1 MPAINATVAEM
12 KDARGGST
20 GGWTGR
26 EEQQCPRRPIGRWRA
41 PAPCWAPMVAGVRP
55 ELPAQCQA
63 GSRTPPSL
71 ADLPAACPRHRRCPP
86 PTQSR
91 PWPFLESNIF
101 SWSLLTFPS
110 CPMQKRRHSRLGA
123 QAAGLL
129 QGHGHGRDPRAG
141 DSVPFKT
148 PSQKEALPGHPCA
161 KCLRCRCRA
170 GKGTASLQL
179 PRQEWRSHAKWPKDR
194 PSTMQISLETRV
206 SLS

>member
-41 PAPCWAPMVAGVRP
+41 PAPCRAPMVAGVLP
-55 ELPAQCQA
+55 ELPAQRQA

-71 ADLPAACPRHRRCPP
+71 ADLPAACPPP
-86 PTQSR
+86 PQSR

-110 CPMQKRRHSRLGA
+110 CPMGKCRHSRLGTR
-123 QAAGLL
+123 AAGLL

-148 PSQKEALPGHPCA
+148 PSQKEALPGHACA
-161 KCLRCRCRA
+161 KCLRCRCRGGEGNSFSSA
-170 GKGTASLQL
+170 PQTGMAFTC
-179 PRQEWRSHAKWPKDR
+179 
-194 PSTMQISLETRV
+194 
-206 SLS
+206 